1 MKLIMTGFKSESI
14 SMQSVQQPQIVR
26 GLKLKG
32 ECQCREAK
40 KLKKIIFKI
49 GAFKLIQRI
58 LTVEP
63 ILRKTV
69 E

>member
-14 SMQSVQQPQIVR
+14 SMQSVQQQQIVR

-40 KLKKIIFKI
+40 KLKKNNF
-49 GAFKLIQRI
+49 
-58 LTVEP
+58 
-63 ILRKTV
+63 
-69 E
+69 

>member
-1 MKLIMTGFKSESI
+1 
-14 SMQSVQQPQIVR
+14 MQSVQQQQIVR